1 MTVVEAAAILGVT
14 PDAVR
19 SRLRRG
25 TLTKEVGEDGTVYV
39 RFDGDGR
46 DGRNGQATSQST
58 DRPTV
63 GYIDALGS
71 ENELLRRELEAWQ
84 EEARRKDHIIMNM
97 TEALRALNPPA
108 PPEARNGHETPPD
121 DAEGADGRAAGG
133 ADGRDAEGADG
144 RAAEGADRRP
154 ANIGTQEGTQRRSWW
169 RRWFG
174 FEH

>member
-97 TEALRALNPPA
+97 TEVMKALNLPTTPEA
-108 PPEARNGHETPPD
+108 SPEARNGHEP
-121 DAEGADGRAAGG
+121 
-133 ADGRDAEGADG
+133 
-144 RAAEGADRRP
+144 AAEKPG
-154 ANIGTQEGTQRRSWW
+154 G
-169 RRWFG
+169 
-174 FEH
+174 